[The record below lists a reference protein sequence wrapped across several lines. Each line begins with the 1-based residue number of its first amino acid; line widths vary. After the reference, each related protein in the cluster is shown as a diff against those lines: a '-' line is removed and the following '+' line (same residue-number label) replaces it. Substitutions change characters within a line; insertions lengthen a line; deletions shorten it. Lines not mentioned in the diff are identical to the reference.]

1 MTPLNDGCFSKDF
14 LQRVF
19 VKEKTQFLTKKV
31 EKEIFD
37 ETDQKFFQVRPKKKG
52 KKKMKSNSP

>member
-1 MTPLNDGCFSKDF
+1 MTAVSQKTFY
-14 LQRVF
+14 RVF